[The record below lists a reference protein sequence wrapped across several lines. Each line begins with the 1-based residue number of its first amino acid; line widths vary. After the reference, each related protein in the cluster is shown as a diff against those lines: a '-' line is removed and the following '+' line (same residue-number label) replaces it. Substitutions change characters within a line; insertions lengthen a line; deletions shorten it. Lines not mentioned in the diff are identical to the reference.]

1 MKYFIPFLG
10 MLLLLYAC
18 TKDSNFDVPEE
29 NCADGLT
36 PNATFSQVKD
46 LYNGQI
52 VQIQE
57 DWIIEGYVISSDKAG
72 NFFSVLYFQDRP
84 DNPAE
89 GFEIEIDV
97 RDNHLWFPVGS
108 RILINLQGLY
118 LGQSRDV
125 FKLGGTFAAFGT
137 TSVGRLPALKVPEHV
152 FVSCDEV
159 VGIVPREVA
168 ISELDTTMTNTLVKL
183 EALEIVGTEL
193 DSTFAMNRQETHR
206 TLFDCTD
213 NELTLLNSGFSDFQ
227 SEPLPQGNGSITGV
241 LLRENENY
249 FLAIR
254 GLDDINFSGERCEEL
269 ITEFTSD
276 FVFFSELADPNNN
289 PGARFVEIYNASPE
303 PLDLNGWSIQRYT
316 NANTEVSSS
325 IDLSGRIIGAES
337 TFVISP
343 NASEF
348 EQVYGFSP
356 DLGVGT
362 NSPADSN
369 GDDTLQLVDP
379 FGSVVDRFGVIGE
392 DGSGT
397 NHEFEDGRAVRNP
410 EISRANSI
418 YTFTEWSIFNDTGG
432 ADTIDQPQNVPE
444 DFTPGKRN

>member
-1 MKYFIPFLG
+1 M
-10 MLLLLYAC
+10 
-18 TKDSNFDVPEE
+18 
-29 NCADGLT
+29 
-36 PNATFSQVKD
+36 
-46 LYNGQI
+46 
-52 VQIQE
+52 
-57 DWIIEGYVISSDKAG
+57 
-72 NFFSVLYFQDRP
+72 
-84 DNPAE
+84 
-89 GFEIEIDV
+89 
-97 RDNHLWFPVGS
+97 
-108 RILINLQGLY
+108 
-118 LGQSRDV
+118 
-125 FKLGGTFAAFGT
+125 
-137 TSVGRLPALKVPEHV
+137 
-152 FVSCDEV
+152 
-159 VGIVPREVA
+159 
-168 ISELDTTMTNTLVKL
+168 
-183 EALEIVGTEL
+183 
-193 DSTFAMNRQETHR
+193 
-206 TLFDCTD
+206 
-213 NELTLLNSGFSDFQ
+213 NSGFSDFQ

-276 FVFFSELADPNNN
+276 LVFFSELADPNNN

-325 IDLSGRIIGAES
+325 INLSGRIIGAES

-379 FGSVVDRFGVIGE
+379 FGSVIDRFGVIGE

-432 ADTIDQPQNVPE
+432 ADTIDQPQNAPE